1 MTNHQDT
8 LRSTGDAGPLT
19 RSQIC
24 VLLAFGTLLWFGAAM
39 LVRLL
44 VPMGALDGAARLV
57 IYALVVPGTIPAVL
71 VARRLAR
78 LDRQQTA
85 LGITFVTAPALLLD
99 GIAFAWFP
107 SLYGPDPAL
116 HLAGAAVIL
125 WGAGVGLVLGLM
137 MSKAGGSSTL

>member
-1 MTNHQDT
+1 MTNNQDSV
-8 LRSTGDAGPLT
+8 RSAGHAGPLSRNQT
-19 RSQIC
+19 CI
-24 VLLAFGTLLWFGAAM
+24 LLAFGVLLWFGAAM

-57 IYALVVPGTIPAVL
+57 TYALVVPGTIPAVL
-71 VARRLAR
+71 VAQRLAR

-85 LGITFVTAPALLLD
+85 KGITIVTATALLLD
-99 GIAFAWFP
+99 GVAFAWFP

-137 MSKAGGSSTL
+137 MSKADGSSSF